1 MPSLPVGGG
10 IARSASHRVELAVGS
25 AGLVRPA
32 SSRHYTVSG
41 GVFGVRALSCEGPP
55 VVFGVHPRSGAVQE
69 GQPARL
75 LGFRLEAR
83 RAGGTAVR
91 IGGAHATLAGPGS
104 STCLD
109 VVLPPGLDARG
120 NPLGAVPVSV
130 VTQRG
135 TASAE
140 RGIVHGPALVAN
152 APARCGGA
160 VDLSLLTRPGA
171 VCLLVTGSPD
181 GRWKSIPGVEG
192 AFGLPVGTLVL
203 AERAVAVTGE
213 LRWTVALPDD
223 PALEGQVFQFQGL
236 SALPERCAFTNVL
249 DVRVL
254 P

>member
-1 MPSLPVGGG
+1 MHSLPVGGG
-10 IARSASHRVELAVGS
+10 VARSDSHRVELAVGA

-32 SSRHYTVSG
+32 ASARYAVTG
-41 GVFGVRALSCEGPP
+41 GVFGVRALSPEGPP
-55 VVFGVHPRSGAVQE
+55 LVFGVHPRYGAAQE
-69 GQPARL
+69 GEPARL

-83 RAGGTAVR
+83 RAGGTAVLV
-91 IGGAHATLAGPGS
+91 GGTPAALVGPGS
-104 STCLD
+104 STCLA
-109 VVLPPGLDARG
+109 VVPPPGVDTRG
-120 NPLGAVPVSV
+120 NPLGAVPVTV

-140 RGIVHGPALVAN
+140 RGFVHGPALVAN
-152 APARCGGA
+152 APARRGGA

-171 VCLLVTGSPD
+171 VCLLVTGSLD
-181 GRWKSIPGVEG
+181 GRWTSIQGVKG

-213 LRWTVALPDD
+213 LRWTFALPDD

-236 SALPERCAFTNVL
+236 SAHRDRCAFTNVL
-249 DVRVL
+249 DVHVL